1 MNNVFQSQF
10 FTEVLLHFASFNTCR
25 VVLVVNPLYY
35 KRLITKKRFHA
46 AFILT
51 FLMYTVELI
60 FMYIFFRRER
70 LTFLNACTYHVLQDT
85 SLFLNVSVV
94 YVFVASIIVNCIII
108 TMKLRKMKNVA
119 MGSKTG
125 HQENDHKLIQVS
137 WMTLNLF
144 LLFVLP
150 TTLLNIVPYFAPHP
164 LPLVYHILIDIS
176 YLLFYMNNV
185 INPFVYY
192 IYLNNFREGFQS
204 MLCCKMNSNCRN
216 TDIRSGSS
224 MNLSH
229 STQLNNA
236 QR

>member
-1 MNNVFQSQF
+1 
-10 FTEVLLHFASFNTCR
+10 
-25 VVLVVNPLYY
+25 
-35 KRLITKKRFHA
+35 
-46 AFILT
+46 
-51 FLMYTVELI
+51 
-60 FMYIFFRRER
+60 MYIFFRRER

-108 TMKLRKMKNVA
+108 TMKLRKMKNVE

-125 HQENDHKLIQVS
+125 NQENDHKLIQVS
-137 WMTLNLF
+137 WVTLNLF

-150 TTLLNIVPYFAPHP
+150 TTLLNIVPFLVEHP

-192 IYLNNFREGFQS
+192 IYLNNFRDGFQV
-204 MLCCKMNSNCRN
+204 MLCCKIKSNLRN
-216 TDIRSGSS
+216 AEIRAGSS
-224 MNLSH
+224 MTLSNNRQ
-229 STQLNNA
+229 SINA